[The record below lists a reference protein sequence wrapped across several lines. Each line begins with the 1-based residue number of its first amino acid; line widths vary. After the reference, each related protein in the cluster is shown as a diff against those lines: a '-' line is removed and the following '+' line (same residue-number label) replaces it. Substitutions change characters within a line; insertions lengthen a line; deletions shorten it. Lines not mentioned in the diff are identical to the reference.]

1 MNFTLTAGHPHP
13 QRTIPCAGRPQN
25 LVARVVRLR
34 IVLAP
39 GRRQPLVVRPAQTQE
54 QNCPRNPKHHD
65 RPEDRSDP
73 LQNVRGRFQL
83 RNVVRILDRGQL
95 REAPIVAVIARAA
108 LDVVRAGGVAL
119 LRPAA
124 VHQVLV
130 AVQRQLLVRRRAAPR
145 DALVA
150 KLVADAR
157 LPALDRV
164 LAEVGVDVG
173 AVGRLAAVA
182 FVSVRGKKAVREK
195 LDEEKTKT
203 V

>member
-1 MNFTLTAGHPHP
+1 MSVEDLQDTLTG
-13 QRTIPCAGRPQN
+13 
-25 LVARVVRLR
+25 
-34 IVLAP
+34 
-39 GRRQPLVVRPAQTQE
+39 
-54 QNCPRNPKHHD
+54 
-65 RPEDRSDP
+65 
-73 LQNVRGRFQL
+73 
-83 RNVVRILDRGQL
+83 ILDRGQL
-95 REAPIVAVIARAA
+95 REAAVVAVIARAA
-108 LDVVRAGGVAL
+108 LDVVGPGGVPL

-150 KLVADAR
+150 ELVADAR

-182 FVSVRGKKAVREK
+182 FVSGGERGESG
-195 LDEEKTKT
+195 
-203 V
+203 